1 MVTAKTTHCFDF
13 EFCGSWIARVGE
25 DGKQGEKR
33 RGSGGMGGA
42 IARKLK
48 AFCVKWGG
56 FNFVSQKLHNTK
68 ILGVG
73 DVFVCRLVFLY
84 NI

>member
-1 MVTAKTTHCFDF
+1 M
-13 EFCGSWIARVGE
+13 GE
-25 DGKQGEKR
+25 
-33 RGSGGMGGA
+33 RGSGGVGGA

-73 DVFVCRLVFLY
+73 DVFVCRFVFLY
-84 NI
+84 NIQRGVCYINRLPNKYA